1 MGQLGSMTRNA
12 ALKVISIKLC
22 NIMLKFFVNSDT

>member
-1 MGQLGSMTRNA
+1 MGQLGSMTNIA

-22 NIMLKFFVNSDT
+22 NIMLKNFVNSDT

>member
-22 NIMLKFFVNSDT
+22 NIMLKNIVNLDT